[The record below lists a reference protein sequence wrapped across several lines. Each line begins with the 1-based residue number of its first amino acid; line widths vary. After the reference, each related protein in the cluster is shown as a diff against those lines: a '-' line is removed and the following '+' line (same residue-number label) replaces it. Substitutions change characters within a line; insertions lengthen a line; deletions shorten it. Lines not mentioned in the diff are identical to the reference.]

1 MKYRAGYIAITGRPN
16 VGKSTLMNH
25 LLNHKLS
32 ITSPKP
38 QTTRRSIMGILSDH
52 EAQIIFLDTPGI
64 IEPKY
69 HLHKA
74 MIRQIQSAIVDADA
88 LLFMVDN
95 SISGENGRVYF
106 DQEIQSINKFNN
118 MHKPVILVINKID
131 LIIKESLLPV
141 IEALDAAYPFKSI
154 VPISAKKKD
163 GLKDLVSEL
172 KNVLPLH
179 QPFYDREMLSEYPE
193 RFFVA
198 ELIREQ
204 ILYYYK
210 EEIPYSTEVQIAEF
224 LEREGRK
231 DYISAVIYTERD
243 SQKGILIGRQGKAL
257 KDIGTRARK
266 AIESFLNRPVFL
278 ELHVKVSKDWRKSD
292 SKLRQL
298 GY

>member
-1 MKYRAGYIAITGRPN
+1 MDYRAGYIAITGRPN

-38 QTTRRSIMGILSDH
+38 QTTRRSIMGILSDQ

-74 MIRQIQSAIVDADA
+74 MIRQIQSSIVDADA

-95 SISGENGRVYF
+95 TIFGANGKVDF
-106 DQEIQSINKFNN
+106 DREIQSIKKYNT

-131 LIIKESLLPV
+131 LVVKRSLLPV

-172 KNVLPLH
+172 KNVLPIH
-179 QPFYDREMLSEYPE
+179 HPFYDHETLSEYPE

-204 ILYYYK
+204 IFYYYK

-257 KDIGTRARK
+257 KDIGTRARR
-266 AIESFLNRPVFL
+266 AIENFLNRPVFL